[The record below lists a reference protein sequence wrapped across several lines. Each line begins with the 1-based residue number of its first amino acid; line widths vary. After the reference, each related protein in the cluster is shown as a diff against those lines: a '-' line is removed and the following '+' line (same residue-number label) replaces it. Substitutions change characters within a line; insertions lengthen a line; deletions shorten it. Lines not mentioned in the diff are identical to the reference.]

1 MDIQEKAAPPAKPK
15 RRYDNSRRQQ
25 QVATK
30 KRRILE
36 TALKLIN
43 TDPESFTM
51 RQLALRARLPERT
64 LYHLFG
70 DRDTLLVE
78 LNSLIANEIMR
89 VDFNS
94 QHARPED
101 FLVSTFEAFERNPR
115 LIKGYLDSIL
125 GREARNLFQDG
136 PEKFIMKSFAPQP
149 PADMSPE
156 EATRWAMVCSLFNAQ
171 TWRTLADCD
180 FAHENFRSSAM
191 VWAIRLLISNLQGN
205 HQTAAS

>member
-1 MDIQEKAAPPAKPK
+1 MDTQDKATPAVKPK

-25 QVATK
+25 QVANK

-43 TDPESFTM
+43 SDPEAFTM
-51 RQLALRARLPERT
+51 RQLALKARLPERT

-70 DRDTLLVE
+70 DRDTLLLE
-78 LNSLIANEIMR
+78 LNKLISTEIMR
-89 VDFNS
+89 VDFNAE
-94 QHARPED
+94 HPRPEE
-101 FLVSTFEAFERNPR
+101 FLLTTFEAFERNPR

-136 PEKFIMKSFAPQP
+136 PENFIMRSFAPKSP
-149 PADMSPE
+149 DAMSPE
-156 EATRWAMVCSLFNAQ
+156 EATRWAIVCSLFNAQ

-180 FAHENFRSSAM
+180 FAHQDFRSSAL
-191 VWAIRLLISNLQGN
+191 VWAIRLLIENLQGR
-205 HQTAAS
+205 AAVS